1 VRDLL
6 EPKERPRS
14 DDNPSMGPHLGAVRV
29 VAVERLGRHAAA
41 WDQLAELA
49 PLPSPFLR
57 SWWLSATAGPH
68 SRFVLVLR
76 GREERVELL
85 GGLAVDVRRWAGLP
99 VVAPM
104 GPDGLAVDH
113 LDLLARPGWV
123 TEVQAA
129 IRRWLWR
136 PGSRLVDFP
145 GVAATHRLGPVLG
158 SRTQT
163 TDFEEAPWTPLP
175 GDYSAFVKARLP
187 GIMRNSI
194 RRSSNKLN
202 RVGPL
207 RFRVSRPADVDRC
220 LPRLRELHTA
230 QFSPDSGLIREF
242 DAFSAAARLGVA
254 RGELQLFE
262 LVVGESVVAI
272 DVAFSVG
279 DRFSYYQG
287 GRDTRD
293 SYSGAGTV
301 LMARGIEWAS
311 DAGYTEVD
319 FLRGTEPYKQLW
331 AAHSRP
337 LQRLRAGVGPGG
349 LAALGLRKLVD
360 AEATRQIARRVPIPA
375 IGSIRVHRSQR

>member
-1 VRDLL
+1 MV
-6 EPKERPRS
+6 EATERPLR
-14 DDNPSMGPHLGAVRV
+14 DDNLSMGPHMGAVRV
-29 VAVERLGRHAAA
+29 VAVEQLGRHAAA
-41 WDQLAELA
+41 WDQLAALA

-76 GREERVELL
+76 GRDEWVELL
-85 GGLAVDVRRWAGLP
+85 GGLAVEERRRGGLRVIQP
-99 VVAPM
+99 L
-104 GPDGLAVDH
+104 GPDGLAADH
-113 LDLLARPGWV
+113 LDLLARPGWL

-136 PGSRLVDFP
+136 PGSRLIDFP

-158 SRTQT
+158 GRAQT

-175 GDYSAFVKARLP
+175 GDFTAFAKARLP

-194 RRSSNKLN
+194 RRSSNKMN
-202 RVGPL
+202 RVGTL
-207 RFRVSRPADVDRC
+207 QFRVVRPADVDRC
-220 LPRLRELHTA
+220 LATLRELHTA
-230 QFSPDSGLIREF
+230 QFSPQSGLIREF
-242 DAFSAAARLGVA
+242 DAFSTAARVGVV

-272 DVAFSVG
+272 DVAFSIG

-287 GRDTRD
+287 GRDTSDR
-293 SYSGAGTV
+293 YSGAGTV

-331 AAHSRP
+331 AAHRRP

-349 LAALGLRKLVD
+349 LAALSFRKLVD
-360 AEATRQIARRVPIPA
+360 AEATRRIARRVQDTPIA
-375 IGSIRVHRSQR
+375 SIRSHRSQR